1 MQKML
6 SDVYTKYRYRGT
18 YHNSLWLSYRNM
30 HQNEESRR
38 MERLKPHQM
47 KHNENTVGIVIFEIR
62 YIRSLM

>member
-1 MQKML
+1 MFTLNKDIEEHIMT
-6 SDVYTKYRYRGT
+6 VR
-18 YHNSLWLSYRNM
+18 

-47 KHNENTVGIVIFEIR
+47 KHNENTVGIVTFEIR